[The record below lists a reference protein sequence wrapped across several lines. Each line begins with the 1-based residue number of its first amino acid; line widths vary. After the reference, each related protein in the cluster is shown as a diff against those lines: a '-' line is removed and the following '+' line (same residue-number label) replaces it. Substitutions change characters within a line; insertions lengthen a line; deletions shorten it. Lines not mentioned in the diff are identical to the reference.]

1 MYFATE
7 FVNLH
12 RKLPTERGWGCDGFD
27 KGTGQRADTVKTST
41 QRGARAP
48 RSLASHYLC
57 YTRCSGRGKP
67 NFDSTYQR
75 NNPNCLVVRDKLHKV
90 KSHRGGRWNGNP
102 DTSFLTGDRID
113 DSKRKCILLGKKK
126 KKKKQMNY
134 DSFHIKQT
142 YMWQR
147 ALRTAST
154 STDTITNWPANH
166 LALASKVQ
174 IRYLRS
180 LKADSTVCRP
190 SSLVLSEPCFAS
202 NEKKRLGLSSN
213 MRKISDNS
221 ANAKKEKKE
230 MEAIPQLRFYTVTE
244 IAL

>member
-1 MYFATE
+1 MANLHTPLCFKIGMYFATE

-90 KSHRGGRWNGNP
+90 KSHRGGRWNGKSWHVFSDRWP
-102 DTSFLTGDRID
+102 DWWFQEKMYIAGE
-113 DSKRKCILLGKKK
+113 KKK
-126 KKKKQMNY
+126 KKKA
-134 DSFHIKQT
+134 DEL
-142 YMWQR
+142 WQF
-147 ALRTAST
+147 S
-154 STDTITNWPANH
+154 
-166 LALASKVQ
+166 
-174 IRYLRS
+174 Y
-180 LKADSTVCRP
+180 
-190 SSLVLSEPCFAS
+190 
-202 NEKKRLGLSSN
+202 
-213 MRKISDNS
+213 
-221 ANAKKEKKE
+221 
-230 MEAIPQLRFYTVTE
+230 
-244 IAL
+244 